1 MTNDL
6 RASKALTAARAFL
19 SGQIGAI
26 EACWALSSFAYDTDC
41 PVSQV
46 DRNLFIAIQSETDD
60 LPVGNLKDNWHPDF
74 LPAKLEQLAKYE
86 AAISNDVR
94 GACQRLIAA
103 METTVTE
110 AES

>member
-6 RASKALTAARAFL
+6 GASKALTAARAFL

-26 EACWALSSFAYDTDC
+26 EACWTLSSFAYNTEC
-41 PVSQV
+41 PLSQV

-60 LPVGNLKDNWHPDF
+60 LPVGNLKDNWHPDY
-74 LPAKLEQLAKYE
+74 LPAKLEQLVKYE
-86 AAISNDVR
+86 TAVSNDVR

-103 METTVTE
+103 VETKLTE
-110 AES
+110 AKS

>member
-1 MTNDL
+1 MANDL

-26 EACWALSSFAYDTDC
+26 EACWTLSSFAYDTDC

-74 LPAKLEQLAKYE
+74 LPSQIGATSE
-86 AAISNDVR
+86 VR
-94 GACQRLIAA
+94 SGNFERRKRCMSAPNCRYGDNGD
-103 METTVTE
+103 
-110 AES
+110 